1 MLLRNWMPFLFVIF
15 HKDIHWCWSFI
26 HFLRPFQCG
35 NLYPSVLRCFLE
47 FMFGIFSCL
56 SLELL
61 LLRHWTLWIHAVIF
75 LPFFPLFCI
84 FRFIIFYV
92 NMFDLSY
99 PIECYKY
106 LLLYF
111 NFLFIFSW
119 IHEYKILSLS
129 FWDFF
134 FLIWRI
140 IALQNFVFCKY
151 QHEWTIGIHMSPP
164 SWPPSRLPPHPTP
177 LDCYFLRLGIVIFLF
192 LFCCCFVLWFGLF
205 SCFCVCLLHFFLSSL
220 FFSVSYFWCIF

>member
-134 FLIWRI
+134 FFNLKDNCFTEFCF
-140 IALQNFVFCKY
+140 LQVSAWMDHRYTYVPSLLTSFP
-151 QHEWTIGIHMSPP
+151 SPSSP
-164 SWPPSRLPPHPTP
+164 HPSRL
-177 LDCYFLRLGIVIFLF
+177 LLSEIRNCDISFLILL
-192 LFCCCFVLWFGLF
+192 LFCALVWFVF
-205 SCFCVCLLHFFLSSL
+205 LLLCMSSAFLSFKFI
-220 FFSVSYFWCIF
+220 FFC